1 MHGFE
6 RGFHEF
12 FRRMGAEY
20 IFGHVYLIGSVVLCL
35 RLYLKPCP
43 RCPSYLASALCLVEY
58 ISSPSSRIVGC
69 ESACLDYCWER
80 GRSVFPL
87 IGGCHLGDSRS

>member
-12 FRRMGAEY
+12 FRRKGAEY
-20 IFGHVYLIGSVVLCL
+20 IFGHVYLNGPVVLCL
-35 RLYLKPCP
+35 RLKPCP
-43 RCPSYLASALCLVEY
+43 RYPSYLASVLCLVEY

-69 ESACLDYCWER
+69 ESACQDYCWER
-80 GRSVFPL
+80 GRSVFLP
-87 IGGCHLGDSRS
+87 IGVCHLGDSHS